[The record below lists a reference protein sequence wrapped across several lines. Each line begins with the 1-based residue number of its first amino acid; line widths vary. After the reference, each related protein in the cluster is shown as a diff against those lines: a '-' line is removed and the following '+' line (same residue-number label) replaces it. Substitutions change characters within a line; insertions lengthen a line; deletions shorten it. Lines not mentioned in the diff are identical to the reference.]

1 MEPAPSPRRPAR
13 CSARRRASAASNTAA
28 NASAVA
34 PSPASCALRV
44 HLSHSCTA
52 AFAAR
57 RSRGRRRLAPA
68 AAREIPA
75 ARARARRRRRPIP
88 LRQVPPDSS
97 AAADGVRTEL
107 RERGDDALFDPR
119 QCRVVS
125 TGSGGGRGFPRRGR
139 TRFPRAASSPS
150 APRPPVLP
158 RGYPTTFRVR
168 LFRAD
173 RPGDSRSV
181 TLDDPRSVSPRLF
194 FERAL
199 EPVGERV
206 GDVIRPRVRQQRN
219 ERGDE
224 RRPRRDARAKRAHS
238 RRAKRLSHRALARLR
253 RRRRRARQ
261 RVPAATTASTDAAAR
276 HASAHAANS
285 ASNVS
290 RSRASDGVTPG
301 AFPTRSRNVTAMC
314 ARHIRAGNVAA
325 EDSAATARSALIA
338 ARLVAIVAAGDDERV
353 AHARAV
359 DGARNPVAACGL
371 RRRACV
377 VSLHAAVASAAA
389 ASAPPTSTIRPT
401 SGASAREDE
410 DVDVVVVARAAAA
423 LEAVPVD
430 LCGGVSGPPSAAHMR
445 LSASRN
451 EHRTMTCPCP
461 PWWPPRQLCA
471 EDAKRVACTSA
482 TSSTSSA
489 TPTKSAANA
498 PGSPALDSWLINWHS
513 VHTMVSVT
521 FSLGGEESE
530 GGPGQKRWH
539 PSEGRGVPRSARVGK
554 REVGGGRTSGPST

>member
-1 MEPAPSPRRPAR
+1 
-13 CSARRRASAASNTAA
+13 
-28 NASAVA
+28 
-34 PSPASCALRV
+34 
-44 HLSHSCTA
+44 
-52 AFAAR
+52 
-57 RSRGRRRLAPA
+57 
-68 AAREIPA
+68 
-75 ARARARRRRRPIP
+75 
-88 LRQVPPDSS
+88 
-97 AAADGVRTEL
+97 
-107 RERGDDALFDPR
+107 
-119 QCRVVS
+119 
-125 TGSGGGRGFPRRGR
+125 
-139 TRFPRAASSPS
+139 
-150 APRPPVLP
+150 
-158 RGYPTTFRVR
+158 
-168 LFRAD
+168 
-173 RPGDSRSV
+173 
-181 TLDDPRSVSPRLF
+181 
-194 FERAL
+194 
-199 EPVGERV
+199 
-206 GDVIRPRVRQQRN
+206 
-219 ERGDE
+219 
-224 RRPRRDARAKRAHS
+224 
-238 RRAKRLSHRALARLR
+238 
-253 RRRRRARQ
+253 
-261 RVPAATTASTDAAAR
+261 
-276 HASAHAANS
+276 
-285 ASNVS
+285 
-290 RSRASDGVTPG
+290 
-301 AFPTRSRNVTAMC
+301 MC